1 METVTTT
8 PQDQTLSQSV
18 LPRSREL
25 NREDLDR
32 MPDDGHR
39 YELIDG
45 ALIVTPAPSPGHQ
58 TGLAALLVLLTTSC
72 PDHLRVLPAPLDIAL
87 DEHSVLEPDLLVAR
101 KDRFTNRD
109 LPEPPLLAVE
119 VLSPSTRLIDLN
131 LKKARYETAGCP
143 SYWIVDPVDESIR
156 TFQLDEDRYVESGRA
171 AGQELLEVTRPFPV
185 AIRPAE
191 LFR

>member
-8 PQDQTLSQSV
+8 PQDRTLPHPA

-25 NREDLDR
+25 NRDDLDR

-58 TGLAALLVLLTTSC
+58 TGLAALLVLLTSSC
-72 PDHLRVLPAPLDIAL
+72 PDHLRVLPAPLDVGL

-101 KDRFTNRD
+101 KDKFTRRD
-109 LPEPPLLAVE
+109 LPEAPLLAVE
-119 VLSPSTRLIDLN
+119 VLSPSTRLIDVN
-131 LKKARYETAGCP
+131 LKKARYEVAGCP
-143 SYWIVDPVDESIR
+143 NYWIVDPTGESI
-156 TFQLDEDRYVESGRA
+156 TVFQLDGDRYAEFGRA
-171 AGQELLEVTRPFPV
+171 TGEEVVEVTRPFPV
-185 AIRPAE
+185 AIRPGE